1 MTALNLS
8 YSDNGL
14 FGMYTISDGRATG
27 KVREEVTFSVSVQG
41 SLIFYTHFAW
51 LL

>member
-14 FGMYTISDGRATG
+14 FGMYTISDGSATG
-27 KVREEVTFSVSVQG
+27 KVREEVTSNVSVQV
-41 SLIFYTHFAW
+41 SLVPYTHFTW
-51 LL
+51 LP